1 MLGSH
6 KNKILSDV
14 IITTDDEE
22 VPLTAISYVEI
33 HKLAQP
39 RIYL

>member
-14 IITTDDEE
+14 ITTDDEE

-39 RIYL
+39 RI